1 MPNKRI
7 ILMRICL
14 VSAILIL
21 LFTNRFSLAQIT
33 VVSSDTIFNTN
44 FFNNYLYNDINTAN
58 LNSVLNYK
66 KSAGRYS
73 ISVANYYLSN
83 VSKLGQNFFR
93 DYNNFKIILDYE
105 LRQNLRMGV
114 GFQNRFLTDDKNIE
128 TNKNNNNYFFA
139 NVDFR
144 VNNNLLINTKLG
156 LKNVDQIGEVN
167 NGFSGIFTTEANNFL
182 YRDYLTNGKVIL
194 FYENLV
200 QKQNHNY
207 EINTNIYKRFSE
219 QTDNTGLIRFYN
231 QRNEVYFPATQSVR
245 NQFNV
250 KNNIEKRIE
259 SYFQAGDYL
268 NYLLNRDLIFSLGGF
283 FVNRN
288 ITKEFKYRASSTNIL
303 LENVYDTKTIENNL
317 EFSGTLNY
325 SRHKFNSQMK
335 LMFNE
340 RSENHTLI
348 NKAGLTPAQILE
360 LEKAERSKN
369 NNSRRTSVLLDL
381 IYLHSNANTFGVTGS
396 TSLLR
401 YDTDFDQNYDDRDER
416 ESVISTVHRYN
427 NLLNFDVQTRFD
439 VIISKLNYIFS
450 QKSANNYKNTIYKLT
465 TESNFKPLRQIS
477 TKNLVQVLA
486 NYTVYDFEDIVSQVQ
501 SFSYRQLYV
510 KDSTVYNLSNRLSV
524 NFQGELKYY
533 EQGQFNNE
541 NFSVNPIAFFAE
553 QMFNP
558 DIFYFI
564 NDFIQIGAGYK
575 FFEQRRYQYENSEKK
590 LVNTYNSFGPVGKIN
605 LYLNKNSII
614 NFTGG
619 IDYIKYENP
628 SQENSSVSLQLNV
641 NWNL

>member
-1 MPNKRI
+1 
-7 ILMRICL
+7 
-14 VSAILIL
+14 
-21 LFTNRFSLAQIT
+21 
-33 VVSSDTIFNTN
+33 
-44 FFNNYLYNDINTAN
+44 
-58 LNSVLNYK
+58 
-66 KSAGRYS
+66 
-73 ISVANYYLSN
+73 
-83 VSKLGQNFFR
+83 
-93 DYNNFKIILDYE
+93 
-105 LRQNLRMGV
+105 MGV

>member
-1 MPNKRI
+1 M
-7 ILMRICL
+7 